1 MANLIE
7 FYVPN
12 RFRRSAKWVPPKQR
26 GKIIQFP
33 ALQKKSA

>member
-12 RFRRSAKWVPPKQR
+12 KFRRNAKWVPPKR